1 VGREPS
7 ERPNGRI
14 EELKDFD
21 LGEYKLLSRLLLVSI
36 AAAIA
41 LLLSASCSCVNLTA
55 ATVISSTFAIVVTTV
70 DALLV
75 KYIRMYRGGT
85 AG

>member
-1 VGREPS
+1 V
-7 ERPNGRI
+7 
-14 EELKDFD
+14 
-21 LGEYKLLSRLLLVSI
+21 V
-36 AAAIA
+36 
-41 LLLSASCSCVNLTA
+41 VNLTA